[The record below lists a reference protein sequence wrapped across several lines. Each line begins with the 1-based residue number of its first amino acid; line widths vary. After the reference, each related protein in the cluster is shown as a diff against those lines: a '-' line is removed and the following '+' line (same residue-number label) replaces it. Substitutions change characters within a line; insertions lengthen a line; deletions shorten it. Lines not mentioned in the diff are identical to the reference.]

1 MINNYAAL
9 PLGTYL
15 KINAILEREGKELD
29 KQVEIIAILADKS
42 PDEVLLLP
50 LADYSA
56 MAKETAFLRE
66 YSKPTEISG
75 AWRFGDLAPVLDF
88 RKINTAQYVD
98 FQAFSKDFP
107 ASLPQLLS
115 VFLVPEGKAYN
126 DGYDVLEVQERV
138 KQIPFPDALGLAA
151 FFFRAVS
158 RINEGF
164 PNLLG
169 YGNEEDQEREEEG
182 GDADTDNAGPG
193 DFASRWG
200 WIANVDRASE
210 LLRCPWSEVW
220 TMPAIEWLNVLAYR
234 KDKAEWEKEAM
245 ERWKRTH

>member
-1 MINNYAAL
+1 MIDNYAAL
-9 PLGTYL
+9 TLGTYM
-15 KINAILEREGKELD
+15 KINAVLDGEGDELD

-66 YSKPTEISG
+66 PCKPTEISE
-75 AWRFGDLAPVLDF
+75 AWRFGDLAPVMDF

-98 FQAFSKDFP
+98 FQAFSKNFP

-126 DGYDVLEVQERV
+126 DGYDVLEVQEGV

-151 FFFRAVS
+151 FFFGRFLELTRDSLTSWATKVS
-158 RINEGF
+158 RTKD
-164 PNLLG
+164 P
-169 YGNEEDQEREEEG
+169 ERAKEIRAKIAEVQ
-182 GDADTDNAGPG
+182 TILQRAGVGLP
-193 DFASRWG
+193 
-200 WIANVDRASE
+200 
-210 LLRCPWSEVW
+210 
-220 TMPAIEWLNVLAYR
+220 M
-234 KDKAEWEKEAM
+234 
-245 ERWKRTH
+245 

>member
-151 FFFRAVS
+151 FFFGRFLELTRDSLTSWATEMRKTKNERKKEEMLIRIMQVQEILRA
-158 RINEGF
+158 
-164 PNLLG
+164 
-169 YGNEEDQEREEEG
+169 
-182 GDADTDNAGPG
+182 AGVGLP
-193 DFASRWG
+193 
-200 WIANVDRASE
+200 
-210 LLRCPWSEVW
+210 
-220 TMPAIEWLNVLAYR
+220 M
-234 KDKAEWEKEAM
+234 
-245 ERWKRTH
+245 